1 MKFNI
6 LLIILI
12 GIPAIIFVFS
22 FSFVYDYFVYE
33 IPIKSFIVNEENMH
47 IETIP
52 LILLIPA
59 LAIVVI
65 IAIYNAE
72 LIYNI
77 LMYGNI
83 AGPCVCG
90 YQTIYPLE
98 EIWLILH
105 MTKTITVMLNK
116 YK

>member
-83 AGPCVCG
+83 AGPCVWVSDYISLGGDMADLTYDKDDNC
-90 YQTIYPLE
+90 YV
-98 EIWLILH
+98 
-105 MTKTITVMLNK
+105 K
-116 YK
+116 

>member
-47 IETIP
+47 IETI
-52 LILLIPA
+52 L
-59 LAIVVI
+59 
-65 IAIYNAE
+65 
-72 LIYNI
+72 
-77 LMYGNI
+77 
-83 AGPCVCG
+83 
-90 YQTIYPLE
+90 
-98 EIWLILH
+98 
-105 MTKTITVMLNK
+105 
-116 YK
+116 